1 MILRLQAIVQNKSHG
16 FKATENVHIVMYYG
30 FRQQRIC
37 IIFIIMV
44 FRFGSSLHEIRY
56 VNLHCREMAIISN
69 NRVSKWPGHHT
80 YYMYASK
87 VNFC

>member
-37 IIFIIMV
+37 IIFIIVV

-69 NRVSKWPGHHT
+69 NRVSKWPGHHI
-80 YYMYASK
+80 YYM
-87 VNFC
+87 